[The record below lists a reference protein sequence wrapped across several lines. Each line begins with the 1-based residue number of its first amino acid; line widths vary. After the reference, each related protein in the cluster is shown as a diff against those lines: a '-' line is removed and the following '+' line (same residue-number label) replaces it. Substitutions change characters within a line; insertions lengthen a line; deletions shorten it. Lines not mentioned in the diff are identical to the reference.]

1 MFFCLCFSIDV
12 FYLNI
17 TFMPL
22 MFADVSVI
30 NVLLVD
36 VQSQMYVCSIV
47 LLAVIREG
55 VVQRLWF
62 KDCVCGL
69 HMCSIGTLVRLA
81 G

>member
-1 MFFCLCFSIDV
+1 
-12 FYLNI
+12 
-17 TFMPL
+17 MPL
-22 MFADVSVI
+22 DVSVI

-36 VQSQMYVCSIV
+36 VQSQIYVCSII
-47 LLAVIREG
+47 LSAVIREG

-69 HMCSIGTLVRLA
+69 KMCSIGTLVRLD